1 MRHKF
6 FMVLVAALSLCL
18 SVQAQTGSS
27 VSGKVVDAL
36 GELAGVS
43 VVVKGTDNG
52 TITDM
57 AGEFKLS
64 GVKPG
69 DVLQLSFIGYKTQQV
84 KVGKQTRFNITMV
97 EDAQTLDEVQVV
109 AVGYGTVSIIQFKF
123 FSRKFSNI
131 SLPKSS
137 SPTALT
143 TRLSSPNCDT

>member
-57 AGEFKLS
+57 TDYRQVRSATPPPPS
-64 GVKPG
+64 S
-69 DVLQLSFIGYKTQQV
+69 VLG
-84 KVGKQTRFNITMV
+84 
-97 EDAQTLDEVQVV
+97 A
-109 AVGYGTVSIIQFKF
+109 
-123 FSRKFSNI
+123 
-131 SLPKSS
+131 
-137 SPTALT
+137 
-143 TRLSSPNCDT
+143 